1 MRKGY
6 GRIVDMEYEG
16 NGNRFTEF
24 ELSGLDAGKLEVMRK
39 SERREVLRA
48 AGLNPD
54 EYDF

>member
-1 MRKGY
+1 MGKGY
-6 GRIVDMEYEG
+6 GRFHDIEYEG
-16 NGNRFTEF
+16 NRNGFTEF

-39 SERREVLRA
+39 SERREVLSA

>member
-6 GRIVDMEYEG
+6 GRIADMEYEG